1 MNEIILS
8 EKNGQ
13 VLANSRE
20 VAERF
25 GKAHGSVLKTICG
38 ETRNGEHV
46 NGLCDEILASGNPLT
61 TNYFFYWLSSIN
73 FSKVSIIA
81 TFISDGIGKT
91 SSFRKSSTSI

>member
-13 VLANSRE
+13 VLASSRE

-38 ETRNGEHV
+38 ETR
-46 NGLCDEILASGNPLT
+46 
-61 TNYFFYWLSSIN
+61 
-73 FSKVSIIA
+73 K
-81 TFISDGIGKT
+81 GKHYGT
-91 SSFRKSSTSI
+91 H